1 VAPSTAPTATSN
13 ERERGEGKRSLNSR
27 KLFYLIFYSFSN
39 SLVLS
44 SSPFQHLGTISSL
57 IHCIC
62 VNNSNKLLITPIMAP
77 SNVENFSPHVIKQI
91 TRELGEL
98 TKNPLEGIRVIFN
111 EDDITSIQADIDGP
125 PGTPYHGGSFR
136 IRLVLGK
143 NFPSTPP
150 KGFFVT
156 KIFHPNVGRNG
167 EICVNTLKKDWK
179 QDLGIKH
186 ILLTVKCLLIVP
198 NPESALNEEAGKM
211 LLEQYDDYCKRAK
224 MMTEIH
230 APKQSDKMAE
240 DCQVVADECQ
250 QQQPVPSSSLNN
262 LGISLLDC
270 YHTTTTTTTNTADQQ
285 QHAANSPQMI
295 NNNNINSNNNNNNNT
310 SNCNNLTSNKS
321 STTASQQSSSSQ
333 PPKVAIASTAINK
346 NRGLKRV
353 LRLRS

>member
-1 VAPSTAPTATSN
+1 MCTCVKLKYI
-13 ERERGEGKRSLNSR
+13 REDKDPI
-27 KLFYLIFYSFSN
+27 KLDA
-39 SLVLS
+39 
-44 SSPFQHLGTISSL
+44 
-57 IHCIC
+57 
-62 VNNSNKLLITPIMAP
+62 MAP
-77 SNVENFSPHVIKQI
+77 SNVENFSPHIIKQI
-91 TRELGEL
+91 TRELCEL
-98 TKNPLEGIRVIFN
+98 TKNPLEGVRVIFN

-125 PGTPYHGGSFR
+125 PGTPYFGGSFR

-150 KGFFVT
+150 KGFFMT

-230 APKQSDKMAE
+230 APKSEKLTDECQAD
-240 DCQVVADECQ
+240 DCQQ
-250 QQQPVPSSSLNN
+250 QQQPVPSSSLTM
-262 LGISLLDC
+262 GKTILDC
-270 YHTTTTTTTNTADQQ
+270 YDNTTADQQ
-285 QHAANSPQMI
+285 QQSNSPQL
-295 NNNNINSNNNNNNNT
+295 NNNSSNNNH
-310 SNCNNLTSNKS
+310 NKS
-321 STTASQQSSSSQ
+321 ATNASQQSSSSSR
-333 PPKVAIASTAINK
+333 PPKVAIAATAINK